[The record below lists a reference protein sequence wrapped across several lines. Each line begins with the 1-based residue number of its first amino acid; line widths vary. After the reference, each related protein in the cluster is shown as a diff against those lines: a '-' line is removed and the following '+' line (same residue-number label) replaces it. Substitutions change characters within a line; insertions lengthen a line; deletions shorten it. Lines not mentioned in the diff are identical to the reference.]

1 MWLINTETTDDTET
15 LVCHVCHEPFHALE
29 LAWLAWPV
37 VARRGV
43 PAPTVWT
50 HRKCLE
56 GQALL
61 IFGTGEYRMRR
72 ADFAIKSVLQRLL
85 FKPAL

>member
-15 LVCHVCHEPFHALE
+15 LVCHVCREPFPTLE
-29 LAWLAWPV
+29 LTWPV

-43 PAPTVWT
+43 PVLTVWT
-50 HRKCLE
+50 HQKCLE

-61 IFGTGEYRMRR
+61 VFGTGEYRMRR

>member
-1 MWLINTETTDDTET
+1 
-15 LVCHVCHEPFHALE
+15 
-29 LAWLAWPV
+29 V

-43 PAPTVWT
+43 PVPTVWT

-61 IFGTGEYRMRR
+61 VFGTGEYRRRR